1 VEDEARPVMRRPLF
15 GLALCAIAGVWAG
28 RDVPHPAPLLIA
40 AAAAVLL
47 CGLLLFLPARGARR
61 GGAVLLP
68 VAVILCWA
76 LASALY
82 HRARFAD
89 RFEPGT
95 LRPDT
100 RPRVRVVAVVVGD
113 PERAAAQRGG
123 AAAWEFPVRVRRF
136 AEAGADA
143 RASGRLRVRWYGPPV
158 RRAASHPAY
167 GETWDF
173 RGRLRP
179 PRPGYSRYRGW
190 LLTTG
195 GRNSARVARGG
206 GSVLVRLC
214 HDARRASADLLA
226 RGIEEHEKTVG
237 LLHALLLGY
246 RSRLNPDAHAAFA
259 ATGTLHIF
267 AISGLHVGILCGMLV
282 VLLTALRVPRTGWVL
297 ILGPALAAYTFAT
310 GAKPS
315 AVRACI
321 MATIYLA
328 AAALRRRP
336 DSLSALAAA
345 ALLILGFCPAQL
357 WDVGFVFS
365 FTVVLGIVTL
375 FPCFYRLLVRAVH
388 RFGIASGA
396 GAETVMPLFWEADP
410 ARPAPH
416 RPRLLDGHAVAPYF
430 GSLLALSCAAWVV
443 SAPLTA
449 CTFGRFAPIAIL
461 GNLFVVPLAFLIVT
475 TGCLSL
481 VLGSCVGF
489 FAEIFNHT
497 NLVLV
502 NLLVGVMRL
511 MNRIPGAG
519 IDVPPPPPYAAGL
532 WYAAL
537 GLGVWTLSRGGTPR
551 GIPARWRNW
560 FRCRRRD
567 GRCRPPS
574 P

>member
-1 VEDEARPVMRRPLF
+1 VRRPLF
-15 GLALCAIAGVWAG
+15 GLALCAMAGIWAG
-28 RDVPHPAPLLIA
+28 RDVLAPAPLLVA

-47 CGLLLFLPARGARR
+47 CGGLLWRPSRAARR
-61 GGAVLLP
+61 AAAVLAP

-76 LASALY
+76 LASSLY

-89 RFEPGT
+89 RFEPGV
-95 LRPDT
+95 LRPDS
-100 RPRVRVVAVVVGD
+100 RPRVRVVAVVAGD
-113 PERAAAQRGG
+113 PERAAPPRGG

-136 AEAGADA
+136 EEAGDDA
-143 RASGRLRVRWYGPPV
+143 PASGRLRVRWYGPAV
-158 RRAASHPAY
+158 RHAASHPAY
-167 GETWDF
+167 GETWSF

-190 LLTTG
+190 RLTTG
-195 GRNSARVARGG
+195 GRDAERLARGR
-206 GSVLVRLC
+206 GSALARLC
-214 HDARRASADLLA
+214 HEARRASADLLA
-226 RGIEEHEKTVG
+226 RGIEDDPETVG

-246 RSRLNPDAHAAFA
+246 RSRLTPDAHAAFA
-259 ATGTLHIF
+259 STGTLHIF
-267 AISGLHVGILCGMLV
+267 AISGLHVAILCGMLIV
-282 VLLTALRVPRTGWVL
+282 VLTSLGVPRTRW
-297 ILGPALAAYTFAT
+297 ILFLAPALAAYTFAT

-345 ALLILGFCPAQL
+345 AMLILGFCPGQL

-375 FPCFYRLLVRAVH
+375 FPFFYRLLVRAVR
-388 RFGIASGA
+388 RFGIATGA
-396 GAETVMPLFWEADP
+396 GAETVMPLFWQADP
-410 ARPAPH
+410 ARPPPH
-416 RPRLLDGHAVAPYF
+416 RPRLIDGHAIGPYF
-430 GSLLALSCAAWVV
+430 GSLLALSCSAWVV

-461 GNLFVVPLAFLIVT
+461 GNVFVVPLALLIVT

-481 VLGSCVGF
+481 VLGSCAGL
-489 FAEIFNHT
+489 FAEIFNHA

-502 NLLVGVMRL
+502 NVLVAGMRC
-511 MNRIPGAG
+511 MDRIPGAG

-537 GLGVWTLSRGGTPR
+537 GLGVWTLSRGGRRR
-551 GIPARWRNW
+551 GIPARWRSW

-567 GRCRPPS
+567 GRSRPPS